1 MDKTILVERDFKDG
15 ALLIENLDS
24 NKFPVSS
31 AFWIYNS
38 ESELWRLIIATPL
51 VDVLGTKNAYIQVNK
66 IIHKLGDNID
76 IPLQSISVIS
86 PKHMLVKV
94 LRKAIQTEKN
104 AISSIRFTNNTIG
117 NSFIEDAYIYR
128 MS

>member
-15 ALLIENLDS
+15 AVLIENLDE

-51 VDVLGTKNAYIQVNK
+51 VDVIGTKGAYIQVNK
-66 IIHKLGDNID
+66 AIHKLGDNID

>member
-1 MDKTILVERDFKDG
+1 MDKAILVERDFKDG
-15 ALLIENLDS
+15 ALLIKSLDA

-51 VDVLGTKNAYIQVNK
+51 VDLLGRRNAYTQVNK
-66 IIHKLGDNID
+66 IIHKLGANID

-94 LRKAIQTEKN
+94 LRKAIHTESD